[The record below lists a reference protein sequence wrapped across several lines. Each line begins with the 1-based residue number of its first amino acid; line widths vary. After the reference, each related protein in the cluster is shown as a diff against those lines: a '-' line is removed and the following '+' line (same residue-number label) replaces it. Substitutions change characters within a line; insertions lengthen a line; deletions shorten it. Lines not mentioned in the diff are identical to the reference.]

1 MQEVYWQFKGIFV
14 TIQDTFTSIPNLMRK
29 LASALIIS
37 TLFVSNVSALTLL
50 DTTGTTST
58 TQATS
63 GTTQVTSP
71 APAPAPT
78 PTTASTTSTQQATTN
93 IFSDVPQTHPN
104 YVAINYLKSQG
115 ILGGYPDGT
124 FKPDALV
131 NRAEALKILLIGNKV
146 EIPSAV
152 SQVSFS
158 DYKVAD
164 WFAKY
169 VEQAKTLGIV
179 NGNPDG
185 TFAPARNVVRAE
197 FMKMLLILN
206 TFKADKWAGQSIFA
220 DVPKDAWFAPYMNY
234 AGQSGLITKDEKNM
248 LYPAKALTRGD
259 VAEIMYLMIVIRS
272 DKNTQFLIDQTEAQ
286 MGQIEVYIAAK
297 NVVAAKRASE
307 LAVDFSQQAY
317 TNMPTDTV
325 VLSAAKL
332 AKAYD
337 YLMNAFITAVQKDY
351 VNAKNWAEMA
361 IAKATEAWEVNHD
374 IQPIAK
380 HIKDR
385 ANEILNQISVS

>member
-1 MQEVYWQFKGIFV
+1 MKK
-14 TIQDTFTSIPNLMRK
+14 FTSAI
-29 LASALIIS
+29 IIS
-37 TLFVSNVSALTLL
+37 MLAVNQVSALTLL
-50 DTTGTTST
+50 DNTGTTST
-58 TQATS
+58 TQAT
-63 GTTQVTSP
+63 
-71 APAPAPT
+71 
-78 PTTASTTSTQQATTN
+78 TTSTTTATSTATTTSSPGSTTTTTSSDPAAATTQQTAGA
-93 IFSDVPQTHPN
+93 FSDVPQTHPN
-104 YVAINYLKSQG
+104 YVAIQYLKNQG

-131 NRAEALKILLIGNKV
+131 NRAEALKILLVGNKIEV
-146 EIPSAV
+146 PASV
-152 SQVSFS
+152 TQVSFS
-158 DYKVAD
+158 DYKTAD

-169 VEQAKTLGIV
+169 VEQAKSLGIV

-206 TFKADKWAGQSIFA
+206 TFKADKWAGQVIFA
-220 DVPKDAWFAPYMNY
+220 DVPKDAWFNPYMNY
-234 AGQSGLITKDEKNM
+234 AGQAGLLTKDEKNM
-248 LYPAKALTRGD
+248 LYPARALTRGD
-259 VAEIMYLMIVIRS
+259 VAEILYLMIVIRS

-286 MGQIEVYIAAK
+286 MAQIEIYIAAK

-317 TNMPTDTV
+317 TNLPTDKV

-337 YLMNAFITAVQKDY
+337 YLMNSFITAVQKDY

-385 ANEILNQISVS
+385 ANEILNQISVN